1 MTNEEKIFSMLEKI
15 QADVTS
21 IKDNGNNKSKSSESK
36 MRGRNALLAMS
47 KLLTDEEKEEMGRYW
62 DAEEKM
68 KEKRVEYMNKLW
80 KAEQEKPEARY
91 A

>member
-1 MTNEEKIFSMLEKI
+1 MFTQRIETDEERKIRQRKFI
-15 QADVTS
+15 D
-21 IKDNGNNKSKSSESK
+21 G
-36 MRGRNALLAMS
+36 LAN
-47 KLLTDEEKEEMGRYW
+47 LLTDDEKKEMGRYW

-80 KAEQEKPEARY
+80 MDEKKNSEALY

>member
-1 MTNEEKIFSMLEKI
+1 MTMQRIETDEERKIRQHKFIDE
-15 QADVTS
+15 
-21 IKDNGNNKSKSSESK
+21 
-36 MRGRNALLAMS
+36 LAN
-47 KLLTDEEKEEMGRYW
+47 LLTDEEKKEMGRYW

-80 KAEQEKPEARY
+80 KEEQENPEARY